1 MELCADAERALDA
14 QLAYQLGD
22 DSCWAGPWP
31 TAPPRALVRHPR
43 APHVAPAG
51 KPTREASEMDASLAQ
66 RGGSHP
72 VRPHAPGLHRH
83 GVRSDEGM

>member
-1 MELCADAERALDA
+1 
-14 QLAYQLGD
+14 
-22 DSCWAGPWP
+22 
-31 TAPPRALVRHPR
+31 
-43 APHVAPAG
+43 
-51 KPTREASEMDASLAQ
+51 MDASLAQ